1 MSYNELAKLEVLS
14 AINSINS
21 VAELQA
27 FKDVIARFF
36 AQRAQQ
42 GIDALWENGKI
53 TPDTIEAWGEEH
65 MRTPYRHAA
74 NRS

>member
-1 MSYNELAKLEVLS
+1 MSYNELARLEVLS
-14 AINSINS
+14 AVNSINS

-42 GIDALWENGKI
+42 GIDALWKDGKI

-65 MRTPYRHAA
+65 IRTPYHYAA